1 MLSESFFFIF
11 NFFKLLKIQDFQN
24 YTTFKSK
31 FQHTIKHIKSLL
43 NYILFHMYLETHIVI
58 IQREKPKLMDL
69 ERALFTVIKIQI
81 MEYVFNSTKLTMFQ
95 YFMTCWIEYLKTSFT
110 SFVLQVILVEYT
122 DCQMAVVFDNCF
134 SFYISI

>member
-69 ERALFTVIKIQI
+69 ERALFTVIKI
-81 MEYVFNSTKLTMFQ
+81 
-95 YFMTCWIEYLKTSFT
+95 
-110 SFVLQVILVEYT
+110 
-122 DCQMAVVFDNCF
+122 
-134 SFYISI
+134 